1 MLADTFLA
9 KLHSTGVP
17 RWDFNAPE
25 PTPYDASAGTIAACG
40 LRMLSVLLLPTDA
53 AAADYYLGRA
63 FKLVED
69 VLRECAAPAAK
80 LQDGKVDWGKDGW
93 ETILKHSTIAG
104 NPKANRQF
112 MDHGLICEC
121 RSRIGRYGR

>member
-1 MLADTFLA
+1 M
-9 KLHSTGVP
+9 P

-40 LRMLSVLLLPTDA
+40 LRMLAVLLQPTDPR
-53 AAADYYLGRA
+53 AADYYLGRA

-69 VLRECAAPAAK
+69 VLRECGAPQAT
-80 LQDGKVDWGKDGW
+80 LGSDGKVNWGEDGW

-112 MDHGLICEC
+112 MDHGLICEF
-121 RSRIGRYGR
+121 IVNQAIKEKK